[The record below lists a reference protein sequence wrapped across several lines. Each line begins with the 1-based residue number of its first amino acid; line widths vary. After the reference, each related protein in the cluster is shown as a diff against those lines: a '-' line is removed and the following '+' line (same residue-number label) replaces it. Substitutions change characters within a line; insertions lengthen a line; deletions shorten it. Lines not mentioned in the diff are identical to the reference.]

1 MNVATNGKNGEMQRA
16 RQHVLFMLLTL
27 YSHDHPLVF
36 DCHVPCEAVGGRE
49 MTKKKLAKDAAD
61 AVILEHFPTTPSP
74 TFRFFFPL
82 IKD

>member
-1 MNVATNGKNGEMQRA
+1 
-16 RQHVLFMLLTL
+16 
-27 YSHDHPLVF
+27 
-36 DCHVPCEAVGGRE
+36 
-49 MTKKKLAKDAAD
+49 MTKKLAKDAAD